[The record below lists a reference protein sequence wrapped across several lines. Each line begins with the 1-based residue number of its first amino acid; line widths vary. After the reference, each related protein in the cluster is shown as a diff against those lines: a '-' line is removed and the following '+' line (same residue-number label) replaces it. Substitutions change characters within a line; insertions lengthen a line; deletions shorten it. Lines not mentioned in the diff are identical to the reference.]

1 MACRTGCATKDHASY
16 AECLR
21 SAAVRVAYCN
31 SAGGM
36 DYTAQKRW
44 DKELSSYKDARAEG
58 LQPSGTKLSQVESAR
73 RIADATGTAFKAGD

>member
-1 MACRTGCATKDHASY
+1 MACTTGCPTQDCDSY
-16 AECLR
+16 AACLKGK
-21 SAAVRVAYCN
+21 ALRVAYCN